1 MANAWNIDLINW
13 ISAVELPVLGGMFWF
28 LWRSRRESDE
38 ALAAQQHHTDQ
49 TVSQLRDNVAA
60 YKLEVAK
67 NYASIDCLKDV
78 ERRLTRHLQRI
89 EAKLDRQTAL
99 PGELP

>member
-28 LWRSRRESDE
+28 LWRTRRESDA
-38 ALAAQQHHTDQ
+38 ALTAHQHHTDQ

-60 YKLEVAK
+60 YKLDVARS
-67 NYASIDCLKDV
+67 YASIDCLKDV
-78 ERRLTRHLQRI
+78 ERRLTLHLQRI
-89 EAKLDRQTAL
+89 EAKLDRQTAP
-99 PGELP
+99 PGERV